1 MTALSQELPKNYP
14 GSVEIS
20 VAGFHAALV
29 AIGREMHQKTQAG
42 HQSLWA
48 WWQWLDDE
56 SYERQA
62 FAEVLCQ
69 VGRTTIGEEAFTELT
84 AYSKSIEND
93 PDGIATLI
101 EYVNKHYP
109 DLAQEI
115 TKIEKLAEEEEN
127 QIQDI
132 AGGISEGAKDA
143 LRGVVVAGGV
153 AAIGW
158 GGYELGHGIHAW
170 YQRRGAESATRLA
183 ENAERNLENR
193 AQGGIDAIEELANR
207 VGREAAPRAERVV
220 EQNVREGLGLRE
232 QERAASEKLA
242 EAVEKETGNARDIL
256 QFKLKNEL
264 EDLSTVAKEERAGAI
279 ERITAKFMP
288 SKGQIENYT
297 LERINR
303 KDIRGEIIDH
313 AKEHG
318 FEDDMLGLATRAELR
333 KDRKALGQ
341 IVDAELKPE
350 LEKVFSDSEIDNLYD
365 LDKLVVNKLLGED
378 PSKIRE
384 QLQFWGSKES
394 IFAKGFELRHPSVK
408 VGLREYIRDVAMNSM
423 TTFNKEQAL
432 ENLKM
437 HEYGGVEKYLK
448 SDVYEK
454 MTKEAK
460 RQAIK
465 EERLIREKT
474 DFKQELK
481 EYLNKDKATIEKEI
495 KENLDSEAQVVE
507 EKEVEE
513 AKNTLNAIEKS
524 EKESISVE
532 ITSEVDDVIIETK
545 QVTRAAEKK
554 AEKSLDII

>member
-1 MTALSQELPKNYP
+1 MTALSQELPKNYL

-20 VAGFHAALV
+20 VASFHAALV
-29 AIGREMHQKTQAG
+29 AIGREIHEKTQAG

-56 SYERQA
+56 GYERQV

-69 VGRTTIGEEAFTELT
+69 IGRTTIGEEAFTELT

-109 DLAQEI
+109 DLAQET

-132 AGGISEGAKDA
+132 AGGISKGAKDA

-170 YQRRGAESATRLA
+170 YQRRRAENPTRLA

-193 AQGGIDAIEELANR
+193 AQGGIDAIEGPADR
-207 VGREAAPRAERVV
+207 VARETAPRAERVV
-220 EQNVREGLGLRE
+220 EQNVSEGIGLRE
-232 QERAASEKLA
+232 QGRAASEKLA
-242 EAVEKETGNARDIL
+242 EAVEKETGDARDIL
-256 QFKLKNEL
+256 QFKLKHEL

-303 KDIRGEIIDH
+303 KDIRGKIIDH
-313 AKEHG
+313 AKEVG

-341 IVDAELKPE
+341 IVDAELKPK

-384 QLQFWGSKES
+384 QLQFWGGKES
-394 IFAKGFELRHPSVK
+394 TFAKGFELRHPSVK
-408 VGLREYIRDVAMNSM
+408 VGLREYIRDVAMNNM

-481 EYLNKDKATIEKEI
+481 EYLNKDKANIEKEI
-495 KENLDSEAQVVE
+495 KENLASEARVIK
-507 EKEVEE
+507 EKEVAE
-513 AKNTLNAIEKS
+513 AKKTLDAIEKS